1 MERVREDAQ
10 GSATPTRAEILGALS
25 LAIDLGLG
33 LPLEHVLRS
42 ALIADRLADRLGC
55 DEDQRAAAF
64 YVTLVMWVGCHADSH
79 EYSRW
84 FGDDIA
90 VRRDSYLVD
99 WNGFPYARFL
109 LQNLGRGQP
118 LPHRIMIAG
127 ALLRNTRGNLARMV
141 GSHCTSA
148 GLLAERIGLGAPTRD
163 ALTFTFERWDG
174 KGLPQGVSG
183 EAIPVSMRIAHVADI
198 SEVYHRLHGTAGAIE
213 NARRRSG
220 GQFDP
225 AVVDALVLAPEE
237 VLVPPSMDVWREA
250 ADRAPDARHPVQP
263 HELAELMTALGDFVD
278 LKSPYTAG
286 HSRGVAELVAAA
298 ASRAGIPAQD
308 ADLLARAG
316 HVHDLGRIGVSNLIW
331 EKTAPLGA
339 AERERINMHP
349 YLTGRILSK
358 VAGLSS
364 ESALAANHHERLDGS
379 GYPRGLSG
387 GQLSMQD
394 QLLAAAELFQS
405 SLEPRPYRAAYDRA
419 GAVQRL
425 RDAVAAKQL
434 RGDAVEAVLIA
445 AGESAAR
452 RGTWP
457 DGLTNR
463 EVEILRL
470 VARAQST
477 RDIAHSLSLSEK
489 TVRNHLEHVFTK
501 IGVSSRVGASLYAVD
516 HGLVGRA
523 AGGSDGSGE

>member
-1 MERVREDAQ
+1 
-10 GSATPTRAEILGALS
+10 
-25 LAIDLGLG
+25 
-33 LPLEHVLRS
+33 
-42 ALIADRLADRLGC
+42 
-55 DEDQRAAAF
+55 
-64 YVTLVMWVGCHADSH
+64 
-79 EYSRW
+79 
-84 FGDDIA
+84 
-90 VRRDSYLVD
+90 
-99 WNGFPYARFL
+99 
-109 LQNLGRGQP
+109 
-118 LPHRIMIAG
+118 
-127 ALLRNTRGNLARMV
+127 
-141 GSHCTSA
+141 
-148 GLLAERIGLGAPTRD
+148 
-163 ALTFTFERWDG
+163 
-174 KGLPQGVSG
+174 
-183 EAIPVSMRIAHVADI
+183 
-198 SEVYHRLHGTAGAIE
+198 
-213 NARRRSG
+213 
-220 GQFDP
+220 
-225 AVVDALVLAPEE
+225 
-237 VLVPPSMDVWREA
+237 
-250 ADRAPDARHPVQP
+250 
-263 HELAELMTALGDFVD
+263 
-278 LKSPYTAG
+278 
-286 HSRGVAELVAAA
+286 
-298 ASRAGIPAQD
+298 
-308 ADLLARAG
+308 
-316 HVHDLGRIGVSNLIW
+316 
-331 EKTAPLGA
+331 
-339 AERERINMHP
+339 MHP

-405 SLEPRPYRAAYDRA
+405 SLEPRPYRAAYDRI

-434 RGDAVEAVLIA
+434 RGDAVEAVLTA
-445 AGESAAR
+445 AGDAPAR

-477 RDIAHSLSLSEK
+477 KDIAHSLSLSEK

>member
-1 MERVREDAQ
+1 MSAQ
-10 GSATPTRAEILGALS
+10 NPTAPRRAEILGALS

-33 LPLEHVLRS
+33 QPLEHVLRS

-55 DEDQRAAAF
+55 DDEQRAAAF

-99 WNGFPYARFL
+99 WNGLPYARFL

-118 LPHRIMIAG
+118 FPHRIMIAG
-127 ALLRNTRGNLARMV
+127 ALLRHTRGNLARMV

-148 GLLAERIGLGAPTRD
+148 GLLAERIGLGTYTRD

-174 KGLPQGVSG
+174 RGLPQGVSG
-183 EAIPVSMRIAHVADI
+183 DAIPVAMRIAHVADVT
-198 SEVYHRLHGTAGAIE
+198 EVHHRVHGAAGAVE

-225 AVVDALVLAPEE
+225 AVVDALVVSPEE
-237 VLVPPSMDVWREA
+237 VLVPPSTDIWREA
-250 ADRAPDARHPVQP
+250 VDRAPDGQHPVQP
-263 HELAELMTALGDFVD
+263 HELTELMTALGDFVD

-298 ASRAGIPAQD
+298 GSKAGLTPHD
-308 ADLLARAG
+308 FELLGRAG

-331 EKTAPLGA
+331 EKSAPLGA

-349 YLTGRILSK
+349 YLTGRILSR
-358 VAGLSS
+358 VTGLST

-387 GQLSMQD
+387 GQLTLHD

-405 SLEPRPYRAAYDRA
+405 SLEFRPYRPAYDRA
-419 GAVQRL
+419 GAIRRL
-425 RDAVAAKQL
+425 RDAVGAKQL
-434 RGDAVEAVLIA
+434 RGDAVEAVLTA
-445 AGESAAR
+445 AGESPPR

-470 VARAQST
+470 VAQAQST
-477 RDIAHSLSLSEK
+477 KDIARSLSLSEK

-501 IGVSSRVGASLYAVD
+501 AGVSSRVGASLYAVD

-523 AGGSDGSGE
+523 AAGTHEGDA